1 MCKVFL
7 FDDFCSIKK
16 TPPFPAVF
24 PSVPK
29 GRKGEKEIGH
39 SKLWCGHQSPE
50 ERECR
55 RESEP
60 LVPTDVF
67 TSIIGFVPFDDLKY
81 STLKSI
87 RQVFCQKNFL
97 YCFCSWIPRKWYLL
111 FCPDFWNKI
120 NFVSDDSFFWCI
132 TKRERKMTHE
142 DVWRAIERFATEHGM
157 SCSGLAKCSG
167 LDPTTFNKSKR
178 WSKEGQPRWPSTN
191 SISKILS
198 STGAKIQDFT
208 KFIDPPDAG
217 RD

>member
-1 MCKVFL
+1 MFG
-7 FDDFCSIKK
+7 
-16 TPPFPAVF
+16 A
-24 PSVPK
+24 
-29 GRKGEKEIGH
+29 
-39 SKLWCGHQSPE
+39 QSPE

-60 LVPTDVF
+60 LVPTDV
-67 TSIIGFVPFDDLKY
+67 SIWSSGLIPLTKLNIVYKNRFVKCFVK
-81 STLKSI
+81 
-87 RQVFCQKNFL
+87 KNFCIVLFSVFLGNGTCCFVRISGIKSML
-97 YCFCSWIPRKWYLL
+97 YQTKVYSGAQPRG
-111 FCPDFWNKI
+111 
-120 NFVSDDSFFWCI
+120 
-132 TKRERKMTHE
+132 REKMTHE

-198 STGAKIQDFT
+198 STGARIQDFT
-208 KFIDPPDAG
+208 KFIDPPDTG